1 MEVYLVR
8 HGIAEDHSTSGR
20 DFDRKLTETGKQK
33 ANLVAKAFQRR
44 IETVDGLFHSPLI
57 RAAETAKIFS
67 SYYPI
72 EPQILKGLQPEDH
85 PEAAIREIRAL
96 GLDRLIL
103 VGHEPN
109 LSHLA
114 ALLISGRSDP
124 SFVFK
129 KAGIAGID
137 WNGRLGEL
145 LFLLPPKFL
154 I

>member
-1 MEVYLVR
+1 MR
-8 HGIAEDHSTSGR
+8 HGIAEDHSASGR

-33 ANLVAKAFQRR
+33 ANLVANAFQRR

-57 RAAETAKIFS
+57 RAAETAEIFAS
-67 SYYPI
+67 HYPI

-85 PEAAIREIRAL
+85 PEAAILGIRAL
-96 GLDRLIL
+96 GLERIIV

-114 ALLISGRSDP
+114 ALLISGQSNP
-124 SFVFK
+124 SFGFK

-137 WNGRLGEL
+137 WNGRMGEL